1 MKTKQAKSTNLSWF
15 WGLLRLAMGWT
26 FLWAFI
32 DKLFG
37 LWFATCRE
45 AATNLVSVM
54 CEKAWL
60 LGGSPTTGFL
70 KFAAQGPFVDFFN
83 SLAGNPIID
92 WLFMLGLL
100 FAGATLFLGVLVKL
114 GSYAGALMFLLMYLA
129 LIGPENNPFLDD
141 HIIYAIVLLGLA
153 ASGAGAYF
161 GFGKKWQTL
170 KLVRAN
176 KILE

>member
-1 MKTKQAKSTNLSWF
+1 MKTKQTRSTSQSWF

-26 FLWAFI
+26 FLWAFL

-37 LWFATCRE
+37 LGFATC
-45 AATNLVSVM
+45 ADAGVM

-60 LGGSPTTGFL
+60 MGGSPTTGFL
-70 KFAAQGPFVDFFN
+70 KFGAKGPFIDFFN
-83 SLAGNPIID
+83 SLAGNPMID

-100 FAGATLFLGVLVKL
+100 FAGATLIFGFLVKL
-114 GSYAGALMFLLMYLA
+114 GSYVGVLMLLLMYLA

-161 GFGKKWQTL
+161 GFGKKWQAL
-170 KLVRAN
+170 KFVRAN
-176 KILE
+176 RILE